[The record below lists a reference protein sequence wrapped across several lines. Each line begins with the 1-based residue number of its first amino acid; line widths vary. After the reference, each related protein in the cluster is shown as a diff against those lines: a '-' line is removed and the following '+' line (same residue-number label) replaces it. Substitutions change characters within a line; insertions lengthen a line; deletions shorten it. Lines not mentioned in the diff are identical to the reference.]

1 MISTEQVN
9 IVSAEFKA
17 NPFPFLATLRASEP
31 VFRTTLPDKAKTPV
45 WLMTRYADV
54 NALLKYERLPKN
66 RLNALTPDQVRKL
79 PWVPPM
85 FRPLERNML
94 DLDPP
99 DHTRL
104 RALVHKAFTPR
115 LVEQMRAR
123 VQTLADELLEGIT
136 RHGEMDLIND
146 YALPLPMTIIT
157 EILGVPTSDRHK
169 FHKWSKAVVSLSS
182 PNVTMRVLP
191 NVWMFI
197 RYLRR
202 FFKLR
207 RQDPQDDLAS
217 ALIQA
222 EEAGDRLSEDELLA
236 MVFLLLVAGHETTVN
251 LIGSGVLALLEHP
264 DQMEKLRRDPSL
276 IKPAVEELLRFTAP
290 VFMSSE
296 RYACEDVN
304 IHGVTIPRG
313 EMTFGVI
320 GSANRDESVFDEPNT
335 VDITRDPNKHL
346 SFGQGIHF
354 CLGAP
359 LARLEAQIAINT
371 LLLRA
376 TDLRLK
382 GTFGSLQWRPSMFL
396 RGLDALPVVFQC

>member
-1 MISTEQVN
+1 
-9 IVSAEFKA
+9 
-17 NPFPFLATLRASEP
+17 
-31 VFRTTLPDKAKTPV
+31 
-45 WLMTRYADV
+45 
-54 NALLKYERLPKN
+54 
-66 RLNALTPDQVRKL
+66 
-79 PWVPPM
+79 
-85 FRPLERNML
+85 ML
-94 DLDPP
+94 DLDAP

-104 RALVHKAFTPR
+104 RALVHRAFTPR

-123 VQTLADELLEGIT
+123 VQSLADELLEAIA
-136 RHGEMDLIND
+136 RQGEMDLIND

-169 FHKWSKAVVSLSS
+169 FHKWSKAIVSLSS
-182 PNVTMRVLP
+182 PNATMRVIP
-191 NVWMFI
+191 IVWMFI

-202 FFKLR
+202 FFKIR
-207 RQDPQDDLAS
+207 RRDPQDDLVT

-222 EEAGDRLSEDELLA
+222 EEAGDKLSEDELLA

-251 LIGSGVLALLEHP
+251 LIGNGVLALLEHP

-296 RYACEDVN
+296 RYACEDVI

-335 VDITRDPNKHL
+335 LDITRDPNKHL
-346 SFGQGIHF
+346 SFGRVYTFAWAHHW
-354 CLGAP
+354 
-359 LARLEAQIAINT
+359 LAWKRRSPSIRYCFA
-371 LLLRA
+371 
-376 TDLRLK
+376 
-382 GTFGSLQWRPSMFL
+382 RPIC
-396 RGLDALPVVFQC
+396 G